1 LSTTPEL
8 AYIGLGSNLDDPQ
21 AQVRGALEALA
32 ELPGTRL
39 VATSRLYRNPPMGPQ
54 DQPDYVNAVAAVST
68 QLEAGALLAELQAIE
83 RARGRVRGA
92 ERWGPRRIDLDLLV
106 YGDAHI
112 ERSGLSV
119 PHPGI
124 AARAFVLVPLAEI
137 APNLEIPTLGPVD
150 RLLRDVDPSAVVA
163 IADGD

>member
-1 LSTTPEL
+1 MSSQPEL
-8 AYIGLGSNLDDPQ
+8 AYVGLGSNLDHPV

-32 ELPGTRL
+32 DLPGTRL
-39 VATSRLYRNPPMGPQ
+39 VAASRLYRNPPMGPQ
-54 DQPDYVNAVAAVST
+54 DQPDYVNAVAALST
-68 QLEAGALLAELQAIE
+68 HLEAGELLAELQVIE

-106 YGDAHI
+106 YGELRI

-124 AARAFVLVPLAEI
+124 AVRAFVLVPLAEI
-137 APNLEIPTLGPVD
+137 APSLEIPTLGPIG
-150 RLLRDVDPSAVVA
+150 RLLEGVDPSAVVA
-163 IADGD
+163 ISDDA